1 MESRAS
7 HHAMPSED
15 AVSDVRS
22 NTEARVGRE
31 ERLEIQRVQGEHLA
45 GLRTS
50 VRSASTDAVPQDFER
65 LEQVVRELSRRH
77 TLLRA
82 ETEALRAQLET
93 RDGRISELESELVDS
108 QSRRESAVERLD
120 TLIAELDRLDQ
131 RFEAG
136 LEGRDWDS
144 PAETAGAASEQVG
157 G

>member
-1 MESRAS
+1 VRDAS
-7 HHAMPSED
+7 SD
-15 AVSDVRS
+15 A
-22 NTEARVGRE
+22 
-31 ERLEIQRVQGEHLA
+31 I
-45 GLRTS
+45 
-50 VRSASTDAVPQDFER
+50 PQDFER

-82 ETEALRAQLET
+82 ETEALRAQLQT
-93 RDGRISELESELVDS
+93 RDGRIAELESELADS

-136 LEGRDWDS
+136 LEGRDWGV
-144 PAETAGAASEQVG
+144 PPETAEAASEQVG